1 MPQINIHAEDIVAY
15 ARIEPRA
22 IAADYKPTVKAQVH
36 DALWMLTQQWRVGEF
51 RGEDAGTLVKAR
63 VETQT
68 TKLNRFKSRNGSVE
82 AFDENVPLEAKVERL
97 PLRMDLGFRLEL
109 GNIWF
114 KLMAQSYPLDTE
126 QLFKDF
132 RRRFPIDPLTH
143 ASGPEKNSN
152 KPAVRVRKLVTS
164 RSMDGYKFYQY
175 LVGGSDAGDVPTSG
189 SFPLLNTIQLKFK
202 VWLERTYYFPKTA
215 SENSWSDRQLEYQ
228 CSVSAPVNAS
238 PTAPQNV
245 LLADKYTRGTIDW
258 YSFDLSNVP
267 NAKLNENAGVTISN
281 AAAVLPSAAFSYIP
295 HTIEFKGMPKGRWW
309 EFEDKNNDLS
319 KMLTQ
324 KQDITKMVIMEFGL
338 IYSNDWFLIPHVVP
352 DSSLNKVIGLV
363 STDVFGRNMLI
374 RRSGS
379 GMDEQW
385 ERWDMYNISKR
396 GTENV
401 ETFAQLMMVPSVK
414 NRMESDSLERVL
426 FLRDEMA
433 NMVWGVEEVVP
444 DELLNGM
451 DGKHAN
457 NELQQY
463 LADTTPPLPVADYIA
478 NPALHRFRISNEVP
492 ENWIPFIAKQV
503 ANPLLFGG
511 RDVLLQRA
519 AMLRYINGD
528 YTNEIIRPRTDILSV
543 GVATGD
549 SYFIHEEEVSRAG
562 FIISENF
569 QRTRW
574 YDGSTFT
581 WLGRKIQSGKGEG
594 NSGLKF
600 DILQDKE
607 ADPGALDIPFS
618 GMAGWWQANNPDNQV
633 SAGRVTLLKD
643 ITGNQLDLG
652 LWGSVAGPQLTTYQ
666 GQAALSF
673 NSNLLLNQSTSKPFQ
688 GYDDFTIFYV
698 GNSAIGRG
706 FDNVGGG
713 MWSMALR
720 PDTMNVVLANAG
732 QTQYTINTGLGSG
745 IRIIASTLEQ
755 RDPAL
760 PPHFAARISLY
771 SQSGDLLSTPNN
783 PYVVPNNN
791 FLRATS
797 SIGLTMGATASSG
810 AYADGYTFETIIYR
824 RKLSLAEIKRV
835 MAYLSARYP
844 FAG

>member
-1 MPQINIHAEDIVAY
+1 MPQIDILAADIVAY

-22 IAADYKPTVKAQVH
+22 IAADYRPTVKAQVH

-68 TKLNRFKSRNGSVE
+68 TKLNRFKSRNGPVE

-97 PLRMDLGFRLEL
+97 PLKPDLSLRLEL

-114 KLMAQSYPLDTE
+114 RLLALNYPANTT

-132 RRRFPIDPLTH
+132 RDAFPIDPLTP

-164 RSMDGYKFYQY
+164 RSMDGYKFYEY
-175 LVGGSDAGDVPTSG
+175 LVNGGNAGDVPVSG
-189 SFPLLNTIQLKFK
+189 SFPLLNTMQVTFK
-202 VWLERTYYFPKTA
+202 TWLGNSYYFPQNAT
-215 SENSWSDRQLEYQ
+215 ENSWSDDQLEYQ

-238 PTAPQNV
+238 ATAPQNV
-245 LLADKYTRGTIDW
+245 LLADKYTRGTVDW
-258 YSFDLSNVP
+258 YSFDLSNIS
-267 NAKLNENAGVTISN
+267 NDKLNEGPGVTINN
-281 AAAVLPSAAFSYIP
+281 ADATLPPAAFSYIP

-338 IYSNDWFLIPHVVP
+338 IYSNDWFLIPHVIP
-352 DSSLNKVIGLV
+352 DGSLNVVIGLV

-379 GMDEQW
+379 GQDEQW
-385 ERWDMYNISKR
+385 QRWDMYNISKR
-396 GTENV
+396 GSDDV
-401 ETFAQLMMVPSVK
+401 ETFAQLLMVPSVK

-444 DELLNGM
+444 DELLSGM
-451 DGKHAN
+451 DGKNAN

-463 LADTTPPLPVADYIA
+463 LADTTPPLPTTDYIA
-478 NPALHRFRISNEVP
+478 NSALHRFRLSNEVP

-503 ANPLLFGG
+503 DNPLLYSG

-528 YTNEIIRPRTDILSV
+528 YTNEIIHPRTDILSV
-543 GVATGD
+543 GIATGD
-549 SYFIHEEEVSRAG
+549 PYFINEEEVSRAG

-574 YDGSTFT
+574 YDGRTYT

-607 ADPGALDIPFS
+607 ADPDSLGIPFS
-618 GMAGWWQANNPDNQV
+618 GMAGWWRADNPDNQV
-633 SAGRVTLLKD
+633 NTGRVTLLKD
-643 ITGNQLDLG
+643 LTGNNLDLG
-652 LWGSVAGPQLTTYQ
+652 LWGNVPGPELTIYNGAT
-666 GQAALSF
+666 ALLF
-673 NSNLLLNQSTSKPFQ
+673 NNNLLLNQSTGKPVQ

-698 GNSAIGRG
+698 GNSDIGRG
-706 FDNVGGG
+706 FDDVAGY
-713 MWSMALR
+713 WSVALR
-720 PDTMNVVLANAG
+720 PDAMNIVFQNAG
-732 QTQYTINTGLGSG
+732 WTQYSINTGMSTN
-745 IRIIASTLEQ
+745 IRIIASTVEQ
-755 RDPAL
+755 NAL
-760 PPHFAARISLY
+760 AQPPQFAARISLY
-771 SQSGDLLSTPNN
+771 NKMGSLVNAANN
-783 PYVVPNNN
+783 PYVIANNS
-791 FLRATS
+791 FLRITN
-797 SIGLTMGATASSG
+797 SIGLTMGATMTSG
-810 AYADGYTFETIIYR
+810 TYTNGYTFEAIIYR
-824 RKLSLAEIKRV
+824 RKLSDIEIKNV
-835 MAYLSARYP
+835 MNYLSARYP
-844 FAG
+844 FAI